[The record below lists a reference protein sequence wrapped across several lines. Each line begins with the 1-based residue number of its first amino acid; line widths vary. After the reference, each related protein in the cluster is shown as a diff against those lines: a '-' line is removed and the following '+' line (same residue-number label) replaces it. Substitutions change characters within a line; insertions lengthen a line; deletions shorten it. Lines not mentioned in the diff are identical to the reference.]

1 MLSDAVMMCP
11 QGERWRME
19 GKVGKILFHVIIAVI
34 MVFTGTINTLAA
46 K

>member
-1 MLSDAVMMCP
+1 
-11 QGERWRME
+11 ME
-19 GKVGKILFHVIIAVI
+19 GKVGKILFHVGIASI